1 MCSNQQHNNYSSN
14 LIEGYFYPLF
24 TFNFCVICIDKNGRF
39 WLIFNI
45 PKEYDKFK
53 HTKITWYNCYWK
65 YNLCK
70 KNLKRI
76 HLTCL
81 RCKLRKVVTGELPIL
96 QQVRLHI
103 LPLQLEYYGIQ
114 RILIKKLLSIAEA
127 LT

>member
-1 MCSNQQHNNYSSN
+1 MCANKQHNNVADGF
-14 LIEGYFYPLF
+14 LIPLF
-24 TFNFCVICIDKNGRF
+24 VFNFCSICVSKDGKI
-39 WLIFNI
+39 WLLWHI
-45 PKEYDKFK
+45 PKEYDKFEYA
-53 HTKITWYNCYWK
+53 KITWYNCFWK

-96 QQVRLHI
+96 QQVKLHI
-103 LPLQLEYYGIQ
+103 LPLQLQYGSFQ
-114 RILIKKLLSIAEA
+114 SVLIRKLLSLVEA

>member
-1 MCSNQQHNNYSSN
+1 MCSNKQHNINTNSLNES
-14 LIEGYFYPLF
+14 YFYPLF
-24 TFNFCVICIDKNGRF
+24 TYSFCTICVSTDGKL
-39 WLIFNI
+39 WLIWQI
-45 PKEYDKFK
+45 PKEYHKFEN
-53 HTKITWYNCYWK
+53 HKITWFNCFYQ

-76 HLTCL
+76 HLTCF

-96 QQVRLHI
+96 QQVKLHI

>member
-1 MCSNQQHNNYSSN
+1 MCSDQQHNNDFGS

-24 TFNFCVICIDKNGRF
+24 TFNFCSICVSKDGKI
-39 WLIFNI
+39 WLIWQI

-53 HTKITWYNCYWK
+53 YDKITWYNCFWN

-81 RCKLRKVVTGELPIL
+81 RCKLRKVVVGELPIL

>member
-1 MCSNQQHNNYSSN
+1 MRSNKQHNNDFSN

-24 TFNFCVICIDKNGRF
+24 TFNFCSICVSKDGKI
-39 WLIFNI
+39 WLIWQI
-45 PKEYDKFK
+45 PKEYDKFEYD
-53 HTKITWYNCYWK
+53 KITWYNCFWK

-96 QQVRLHI
+96 QQVKLHI
-103 LPLQLEYYGIQ
+103 LPLQLKYYGIQ
-114 RILIKKLLSIAEA
+114 RVLIKKLLSIAEA